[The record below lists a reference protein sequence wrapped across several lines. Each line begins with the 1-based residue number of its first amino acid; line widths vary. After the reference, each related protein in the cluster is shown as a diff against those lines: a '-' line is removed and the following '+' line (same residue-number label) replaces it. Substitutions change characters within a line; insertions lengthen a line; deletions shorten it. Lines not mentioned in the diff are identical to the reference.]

1 MKQSDCVSIKKMIF
15 YCDQIDALMD
25 RFGRDLDAF
34 KRDFAYQ
41 YAVNMCILQIGELV
55 NHLTP
60 EALAENAQVPWRLIR
75 AMRNTFAHDY
85 ERTKLSIVWH
95 TMNEDI
101 PILRRQL
108 VAVLNATALMSEE
121 KDKNV
126 PG

>member
-1 MKQSDCVSIKKMIF
+1 MKQSDGVSIKKMIF

-60 EALAENAQVPWRLIR
+60 EALAENAQIPWRLIR

-101 PILRRQL
+101 PALRRQL
-108 VAVLNATALMSEE
+108 VFVLNAMAPDDEGREE
-121 KDKNV
+121 
-126 PG
+126 